1 MSSSSEPC
9 YFGIDVGTGSAR
21 AILVTASGEA
31 LATHSQATKTWRSPE
46 DSRIFQQ
53 STGDIWAA
61 IATCVKKCL
70 EVSKVDPARVKG
82 LGFDATCS
90 LAVVDG
96 KGEPVDVS
104 PPQHGQQWGSSSLKS
119 SQDSFV
125 PNIVLWA
132 DHRAEEEART
142 INATGHK
149 VLDYV
154 GGSMSL
160 EMVRSRDREAWLALL
175 TARTTAG
182 DPQDALAQEEHARQG
197 LSRLPIL

>member
-1 MSSSSEPC
+1 MTSSSQPC

-21 AILVTASGEA
+21 AILITADGEV
-31 LATHSQATKTWRSPE
+31 LATHSQNTKTWRSPD

-61 IATCVKKCL
+61 IAACVNKCL
-70 EVSKVDPARVKG
+70 VVSKVDPARVKG

-90 LAVVDG
+90 LAVVDDEG
-96 KGEPVDVS
+96 KPVDVS
-104 PPQHGQQWGSSSLKS
+104 PPQHGQQWGSSSLRT

-142 INATGHK
+142 INSTGHK

-160 EMVRSRDREAWLALL
+160 EMVSRGRDE
-175 TARTTAG
+175 G
-182 DPQDALAQEEHARQG
+182 
-197 LSRLPIL
+197 